1 MREVKEGE
9 PEPRTPAI
17 DYPEC
22 ETKSVGRIGVS
33 IERVA
38 VKNFKFNFGF
48 FFSFLKRVIGT
59 T

>member
-48 FFSFLKRVIGT
+48 FFSLRG
-59 T
+59 